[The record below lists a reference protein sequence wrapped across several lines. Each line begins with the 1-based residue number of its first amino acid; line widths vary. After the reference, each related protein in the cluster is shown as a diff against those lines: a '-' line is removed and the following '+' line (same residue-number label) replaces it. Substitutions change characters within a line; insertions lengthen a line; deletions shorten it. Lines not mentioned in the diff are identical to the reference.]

1 MTSAEKTISELAMLV
16 RMLVSA
22 LKRYDVAHPVAAKAT
37 RLLAD
42 RGLLGTGLRQRQ
54 EYVQIDAETVARS
67 AEYVA
72 RRLDAADMAP
82 LPADGLRR
90 GRSGQMIRRDEE
102 AALYQA
108 GIDSGESVPMSD
120 GDWAALR
127 AAALAVDGGPVI
139 ALDGGPGRGL
149 VGPLWQFEPAMRAAL
164 PRLSAA
170 LGTTNGWA
178 LLSFLESAHGAL
190 DGRTPRQAIEQGETE
205 LVIQVA
211 GHD

>member
-22 LKRYDVAHPVAAKAT
+22 LKRCDVAHPLAGKAT

-42 RGLLGTGLRQRQ
+42 RGLLGTGLRKKQ
-54 EYVQIDAETVARS
+54 EYVQIDAQTVARS
-67 AEYVA
+67 ADYVA
-72 RRLDAADMAP
+72 RRLGAADMAP
-82 LPADGLRR
+82 LPDGLRM
-90 GRSGQMIRRDEE
+90 GRSAQLI
-102 AALYQA
+102 
-108 GIDSGESVPMSD
+108 
-120 GDWAALR
+120 
-127 AAALAVDGGPVI
+127 AVDGGPVI

-149 VGPLWQFEPAMRAAL
+149 VGPLWQFEPAMLAAL

-178 LLSFLESAHGAL
+178 LLSFLESARGEL
-190 DGRTPRQAIEQGETE
+190 GGRTPRQAIEQGETD
-205 LVIQVA
+205 LVMQVA